1 MRKQGVVNS
10 VDRFKKSQRLTALES
25 RRRICPT
32 QKCLWEK
39 QVCRFLTD
47 MPEVQSATRIFTY
60 AGTGSELSLE
70 CFHHWAG
77 KVGKVLAFPASRP
90 GGVMDAYIPTGPD
103 DMKTGLFGIP
113 EPDVMTA
120 SYLSPEEID
129 VALVPCVAFDREGG
143 RLGHG
148 GGYYDR
154 YLPQCARAKK
164 VLVAFEVQRLECVAK
179 TELDV
184 PVDVIVT
191 EEGIFR
197 LT

>member
-1 MRKQGVVNS
+1 MDEV
-10 VDRFKKSQRLTALES
+10 KSMQRHTARE
-25 RRRICPT
+25 RRCGISSAGKI
-32 QKCLWEK
+32 QWER
-39 QVCRFLTD
+39 QVCEYLTE
-47 MPEVQSATRIFTY
+47 MPEVRQAKRILTY
-60 AGTGSELSLE
+60 AAIGAELSLE
-70 CFHHWAG
+70 SFHHWAAKYG
-77 KVGKVLAFPASRP
+77 KHLAFPVSRP

-164 VLVAFEVQRLECVAK
+164 VLVAFDAQRLECVAK

-184 PVDVIVT
+184 PVDAIVT